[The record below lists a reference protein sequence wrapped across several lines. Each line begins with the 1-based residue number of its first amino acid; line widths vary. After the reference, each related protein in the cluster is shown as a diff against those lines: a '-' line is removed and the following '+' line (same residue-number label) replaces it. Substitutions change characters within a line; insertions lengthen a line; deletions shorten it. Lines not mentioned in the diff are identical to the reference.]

1 MIWNITGPQIF
12 SIIPLISKG
21 MIDGAARLEEGIK
34 AGESPQ
40 KLQALTLQI
49 KKAETAYSEL
59 ASLASML
66 EQTGGKWLTEFSGLA
81 MNVTHITPDDWT
93 ALKLAADNPEDSSV
107 VSRGDAVLLTFF
119 PNDMV
124 TNLQHCQSES
134 MQEIIKWVCESGYQ
148 MVEFRQEVEP
158 MSGFPLHKH

>member
-49 KKAETAYSEL
+49 KKSRD
-59 ASLASML
+59 
-66 EQTGGKWLTEFSGLA
+66 GLQRA
-81 MNVTHITPDDWT
+81 RVARLNVG
-93 ALKLAADNPEDSSV
+93 ADGRKVAD
-107 VSRGDAVLLTFF
+107 
-119 PNDMV
+119 
-124 TNLQHCQSES
+124 
-134 MQEIIKWVCESGYQ
+134 
-148 MVEFRQEVEP
+148 
-158 MSGFPLHKH
+158 